1 MADVREGREEA
12 LGTTETGEGR
22 SRWRAR
28 GGAVEADAT
37 AARIT
42 ALEREFR
49 ELSKRVPGLE
59 VEVVGR
65 PAADESLVHPTAGF
79 EVRLEPGGVGA
90 GVSLYVSSAYGEL
103 KRWRR
108 NDGIEGAARER
119 FAVSL
124 MDGFGWGESI
134 FPDAGGLANDLL
146 GYMQFNLDVAA
157 DDD

>member
-1 MADVREGREEA
+1 MSDVREGRGDARGSAESA
-12 LGTTETGEGR
+12 R
-22 SRWRAR
+22 RWRSP
-28 GGAVEADAT
+28 GGPLEADAT

-49 ELSKRVPGLE
+49 ELSKRVPGLD

-65 PAADESLVHPTAGF
+65 PAADETLVHPTAGF
-79 EVRLEPGGVGA
+79 EVRLEPRGASA

-108 NDGIEGAARER
+108 TDGMEGAARER
-119 FAVSL
+119 FSVSL
-124 MDGFGWGESI
+124 TDGFSWGDSVY
-134 FPDAGGLANDLL
+134 PDAVGLAQNLL
-146 GYMQFNLDVAA
+146 GYMQFNLDVTA